1 MASWGEIALTI
12 STLLSLYKV
21 MRNIVVYL
29 LLVVLLVPIFSSCS
43 SKAEGPLPHSMKGY
57 ELYSWQE
64 QGQWHFTLIT
74 GTNRN
79 KTLEEIVSNVNPSK
93 EDWVNIHM
101 TGVEAIKAVLKRIP
115 PNEWV
120 SWQAQGF
127 VIPPDEAKVKLA
139 LPPADIVKEIKDYV
153 ANLGFN
159 FYVAEPQ

>member
-74 GTNRN
+74 GTNRI
-79 KTLEEIVSNVNPSK
+79 KTLEEIISGDDTVSK
-93 EDWVNIHM
+93 DGWVRIHAV
-101 TGVEAIKAVLKRIP
+101 GVDAVKALLGRVP
-115 PNEWV
+115 VSEWV
-120 SWQAQGF
+120 SWNDGGWIEPEKQVDIKLNF
-127 VIPPDEAKVKLA
+127 PPGD
-139 LPPADIVKEIKDYV
+139 IKDIIKEY
-153 ANLGFN
+153 ASQCRLN
-159 FYVAEPQ
+159 FMVPPF